1 MKFCTQCGSEINDNA
16 IICVKCGCNAPGA
29 AVIPSTQIYQQDSP
43 STGLAVLGFFL
54 PFVGIIMFFVHKKT
68 APKKALSCATGV
80 FINTIVNFVMTIVL
94 YILYFTVLAAVFKE
108 AFSELFDSFS
118 GYW

>member
-1 MKFCTQCGSEINDNA
+1 MKYCTQCGSEIDDNA
-16 IICVKCGCNAPGA
+16 VICVKCGCSAPG
-29 AVIPSTQIYQQDSP
+29 AVIPSNQIYEQDSP

-54 PFVGIIMFFVHKKT
+54 PLIGIIMFFVNKRT

-80 FINTIVNFVMTIVL
+80 FINTIVGLVMGIVL
-94 YILYFTVLAAVFKE
+94 YILFFIVFAAGL
-108 AFSELFDSFS
+108 SELFDGFS